1 MILSKDIKLKLN
13 KPVTNKKIKASLTDK
28 GFDVLRWAI
37 TEIND
42 DEYTIRISYTDT
54 KR

>member
-13 KPVTNKKIKASLTDK
+13 KPVTNEEIKSKLSDK

-37 TEIND
+37 TETNG
-42 DEYTIRISYTDT
+42 DEYTVRISYNGEE
-54 KR
+54 